1 MDLSL
6 QKAETGLLVAI
17 FIAMLGVAVFQ
28 VVSRNLFDAGFAVG
42 DELVRMAVLWLTMVG
57 SMVAARE
64 KKHIRIDILDRFLP
78 LKAKRHVN
86 QVVDFLTGSI
96 CLAIAYYSI
105 DFIKWEMI
113 DQTVG
118 VGIIPAWILELIIPI
133 SALVM
138 AIRYY
143 VHIFVDQTSVESE

>member
-1 MDLSL
+1 M
-6 QKAETGLLVAI
+6 LVAI

-28 VVSRNLFDAGFAVG
+28 VISRNLFDAGFAVG

-64 KKHIRIDILDRFLP
+64 KKHIRIDILERFLP
-78 LKAKRHVN
+78 TKAKRIVS
-86 QVVDFLTGSI
+86 QIVDFLTGSI
-96 CLAIAYYSI
+96 CLAVAYFSI
-105 DFIKWEMI
+105 EFIKWEMI

-118 VGIIPAWILELIIPI
+118 VGPIPAWILELIIPI

-143 VHIFVDQTSVESE
+143 VHIFVDDRSVKEE

>member
-1 MDLSL
+1 
-6 QKAETGLLVAI
+6 
-17 FIAMLGVAVFQ
+17 MLGVAVFQ

-64 KKHIRIDILDRFLP
+64 KKHIRIDILERFLP
-78 LKAKRHVN
+78 MKAKQWVSRI
-86 QVVDFLTGSI
+86 VDFLTGSI

-105 DFIKWEMI
+105 DFIKWEMV

-118 VGIIPAWILELIIPI
+118 VGSIPAWILELIIPI
-133 SALVM
+133 AALVM

-143 VHIFVDQTSVESE
+143 LHIFVDPTPVESE

>member
-1 MDLSL
+1 
-6 QKAETGLLVAI
+6 
-17 FIAMLGVAVFQ
+17 MLGVAVFQ
-28 VVSRNLFDAGFAVG
+28 VISRNLFDAGFAVG

-64 KKHIRIDILDRFLP
+64 KKHIRIDILERFLP
-78 LKAKRHVN
+78 MKTKQWVSRI
-86 QVVDFLTGSI
+86 VDFLTGSI

-105 DFIKWEMI
+105 DFIKWEMV

-118 VGIIPAWILELIIPI
+118 VGSIPAWILELIIPI
-133 SALVM
+133 AALVM

-143 VHIFVDQTSVESE
+143 LHIFVDQPTEESE

>member
-1 MDLSL
+1 
-6 QKAETGLLVAI
+6 
-17 FIAMLGVAVFQ
+17 MLGVAVFQ
-28 VVSRNLFDAGFAVG
+28 VISRNLFDAGFAVG

-64 KKHIRIDILDRFLP
+64 KKHIRIDILERFLP
-78 LKAKRHVN
+78 MKAKRIVS
-86 QVVDFLTGSI
+86 QIVDLVTGSI
-96 CLAIAYYSI
+96 CLAVAYFSI
-105 DFIKWEMI
+105 EFIKWEMI

-118 VGIIPAWILELIIPI
+118 VGSIPAWILELIIPI

-143 VHIFVDQTSVESE
+143 VHIFVEHHSVEQE